1 MCGKLRH
8 QESFGIIFHIFHIL
22 CGIVSKI
29 ETNINNRQ
37 QIPPNSRDDHWN
49 PGCSNQRGQ
58 LIKPA
63 KKKMSLISSITI
75 YLINHCP

>member
-63 KKKMSLISSITI
+63 KKNVIDII
-75 YLINHCP
+75 YNYILN